1 MRDERAETT
10 QPRLATQSHRIIRY
24 LIGGWNTGLG
34 ALLAMAGLL
43 TSDPEYTAIALITLV
58 IGVGLLLG
66 KRWAMW
72 LALASTILSVM
83 VFVASGT
90 SYGYSAAMIQ
100 AVMFFGLIYA
110 APAFGEQRD

>member
-1 MRDERAETT
+1 MRDERATSSQRPVET
-10 QPRLATQSHRIIRY
+10 SHRIVRY
-24 LIGGWNTGLG
+24 LLGGWNTGLG
-34 ALLAMAGLL
+34 ALLALGGLV
-43 TSDPEYTAIALITLV
+43 TSDVEYTAIALISLV

-72 LALASTILSVM
+72 LALASTVLSVM
-83 VFVASGT
+83 AFIASGT

-110 APAFGEQRD
+110 APAFGERR

>member
-10 QPRLATQSHRIIRY
+10 PPRPMTQGHRIIRY
-24 LIGGWNTGLG
+24 LIGGWNAGLG
-34 ALLAMAGLL
+34 ALLAMIGLL
-43 TSDPEYTAIALITLV
+43 TSDPGFTALALVSLV

-72 LALASTILSVM
+72 LALGSAVLSVL
-83 VFVASGT
+83 VFVTSGT

-110 APAFGEQRD
+110 APAFGEQQ